1 MEGLD
6 EDAMT
11 RPAVYIEGAALE
23 ISFADGRRNLQELIF
38 DTVRAAVDDSG
49 QPMHEIDSVVL
60 AAHDLVDG
68 RSLSSMVTS
77 PAAGAY
83 LRDEIRYGDDGAG
96 ALAAAVTRLEA
107 GHARRSI
114 VAAWGRSSEHSP
126 DQFSRSLFEPFRS
139 RPLGLDEFVLSAMR
153 AQLCLSAG
161 DGAGPARE
169 RASLRRID
177 SARANPRALHDGG
190 FRSAPHFP
198 LDGADLP
205 LWADVTA
212 AVVLSTEPGPIRLAG
227 VGQSSEPYNFGD
239 RDLRTITSLKTAAE
253 RAAADAGFGA
263 GTADVAEVDGL
274 TLIDEALGLEA
285 IGFAAPGEGLRT
297 LADDG
302 RANPSG
308 GGASGYSP
316 PSMGLARIVESVLQL
331 RGTAGS
337 VQQRSVR
344 RAVATGGSVVAGQT
358 QTVVLLEAAS

>member
-1 MEGLD
+1 
-6 EDAMT
+6 MT

-96 ALAAAVTRLEA
+96 ALAAAVARLEA

-114 VAAWGRSSEHSP
+114 VAGWGRSSEHRP

-153 AQLCLSAG
+153 AQLCLTAG
-161 DGAGPARE
+161 EAEAARE
-169 RASLRRID
+169 RASLRRNEC
-177 SARANPRALHDGG
+177 ARANPRALARGG
-190 FRSAPHFP
+190 FRSAPPFP
-198 LDGADLP
+198 LDDADLP

-212 AVVLSTEPGPIRLAG
+212 AVVLSTEPGPIRVAG
-227 VGQSSEPYNFGD
+227 VGQSSEAYNFGD

-263 GTADVAEVDGL
+263 DTADVAEVDGL

-285 IGFAAPGEGLRT
+285 IGFTAPGDGLRT
-297 LADDG
+297 LAEDR

-316 PSMGLARIVESVLQL
+316 PSMGLVRVVETVLQL
-331 RGTAGS
+331 RGTAGPL
-337 VQQRSVR
+337 QQRPVR
-344 RAVATGGSVVAGQT
+344 RTVATGGSVVAGQT
-358 QTVVLLEAAS
+358 QTVVLLEAVP

>member
-1 MEGLD
+1 MECAD

-11 RPAVYIEGAALE
+11 RPAVYVEGAALE

-49 QPMHEIDSVVL
+49 QSMHEIDSVVL

-153 AQLCLSAG
+153 AQLCLAAG
-161 DGAGPARE
+161 DGVASARE

-177 SARANPRALHDGG
+177 RARANPRALRDGG

-198 LDGADLP
+198 LDDADLP

-227 VGQSSEPYNFGD
+227 VGQSSEAYNFGD

-263 GTADVAEVDGL
+263 DTADVAEVDGL

-285 IGFAAPGEGLRT
+285 IGFAAPGTGLQA
-297 LADDG
+297 LAGDG
-302 RANPSG
+302 RTNPSG

-316 PSMGLARIVESVLQL
+316 PSMGLVRIVETVLQL

-337 VQQRSVR
+337 VQLRQPR

-358 QTVVLLEAAS
+358 QTVVLLEAS

>member
-1 MEGLD
+1 
-6 EDAMT
+6 
-11 RPAVYIEGAALE
+11 
-23 ISFADGRRNLQELIF
+23 
-38 DTVRAAVDDSG
+38 
-49 QPMHEIDSVVL
+49 
-60 AAHDLVDG
+60 
-68 RSLSSMVTS
+68 
-77 PAAGAY
+77 
-83 LRDEIRYGDDGAG
+83 
-96 ALAAAVTRLEA
+96 
-107 GHARRSI
+107 
-114 VAAWGRSSEHSP
+114 
-126 DQFSRSLFEPFRS
+126 
-139 RPLGLDEFVLSAMR
+139 
-153 AQLCLSAG
+153 
-161 DGAGPARE
+161 
-169 RASLRRID
+169 LRRID
-177 SARANPRALHDGG
+177 SARANPRALRDGG

-198 LDGADLP
+198 LDDADLP

-212 AVVLSTEPGPIRLAG
+212 AVVLSAEPGPIRLAG

-263 GTADVAEVDGL
+263 STADVAEVDGL

-316 PSMGLARIVESVLQL
+316 PSMGLVRIVESVLQL

-358 QTVVLLEAAS
+358 QTVVLLEAVS

>member
-1 MEGLD
+1 
-6 EDAMT
+6 MT
-11 RPAVYIEGAALE
+11 RPEIYVEGAALE
-23 ISFADGRRNLQELIF
+23 ISFADGHRNLQELIF
-38 DTVRAAVDDSG
+38 DTVRAAVDDAG
-49 QPMHEIDSVVL
+49 QPMDRIDSVVL

-96 ALAAAVTRLEA
+96 ALAAAVARLEA
-107 GHARRSI
+107 GHATRSI

-153 AQLCLSAG
+153 AQLLLA
-161 DGAGPARE
+161 DGNGAAAARD
-169 RASLRRID
+169 RASVRRD
-177 SARANPRALHDGG
+177 ECAAANPRALGGGG

-198 LDGADLP
+198 LRDADLP

-212 AVVLSTEPGPIRLAG
+212 AVVLSTEPGPVRVAG
-227 VGQSSEPYNFGD
+227 VGQSSEAYNFGD
-239 RDLRTITSLKTAAE
+239 RELRSVTSLRAAAE

-263 GTADVAEVDGL
+263 EAADVAEVDGL
-274 TLIDEALGLEA
+274 TLIDEALGLES
-285 IGFAAPGEGLRT
+285 IGFAARGAGLAV
-297 LADDG
+297 LADDP
-302 RANPSG
+302 RCNPSG

-316 PSMGLARIVESVLQL
+316 PSMGLVRVVESVLQL
-331 RGTAGS
+331 RGTAGP
-337 VQQRSVR
+337 VQQGTPR

-358 QTVVLLEAAS
+358 QTVVLLEAGETR

>member
-1 MEGLD
+1 
-6 EDAMT
+6 MT
-11 RPAVYIEGAALE
+11 RPAVYVEGAVLE

-139 RPLGLDEFVLSAMR
+139 RPLGLYEFVLSAMR
-153 AQLCLSAG
+153 AQLCLAAG
-161 DGAGPARE
+161 DGVASARE

-177 SARANPRALHDGG
+177 HARANPRALGEGG

-198 LDGADLP
+198 LQDADLP

-227 VGQSSEPYNFGD
+227 VGQSSEAYNFGD

-263 GTADVAEVDGL
+263 DTADVAEVDGL

-285 IGFAAPGEGLRT
+285 IGFAAPGTGLQA
-297 LADDG
+297 LAGDG
-302 RANPSG
+302 RCNPSG

-316 PSMGLARIVESVLQL
+316 PSMGLVRIVETVLQL

-337 VQQRSVR
+337 VQLRQPR

-358 QTVVLLEAAS
+358 QTVVLLEAVR